1 VYVNAEPEVTVPE
14 IVPYVADAVSDALE
28 LLSVGVS
35 DCVPPSATVAEVG
48 ETVSVAPEVSVI
60 ATLNVR
66 LSVASWTVTV
76 SLEPEAGAVY
86 VNAEPLVTVPEI
98 VPYVADAVS
107 DALELLSV
115 GVSDCVPPSATVAE
129 VGETVSVGLL
139 PLETVTLFVMLKVP
153 VGVVTATVIV
163 LVPAV
168 AGV

>member
-1 VYVNAEPEVTVPE
+1 VIVNAPEATPWTPEAGPVIVYVAPEVSVIEHVALSESVASWTVTVSLEPEAGAVYVNAEPEVTVPE

-76 SLEPEAGAVY
+76 W
-86 VNAEPLVTVPEI
+86 VT
-98 VPYVADAVS
+98 
-107 DALELLSV
+107 
-115 GVSDCVPPSATVAE
+115 
-129 VGETVSVGLL
+129 
-139 PLETVTLFVMLKVP
+139 LKVP